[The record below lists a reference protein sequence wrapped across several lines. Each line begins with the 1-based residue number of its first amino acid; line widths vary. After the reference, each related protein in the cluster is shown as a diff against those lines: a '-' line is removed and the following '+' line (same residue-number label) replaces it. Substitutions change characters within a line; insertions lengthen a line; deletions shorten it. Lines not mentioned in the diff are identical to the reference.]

1 MPRVGIILASVRDGR
16 RGEQVARWVAE
27 AAAHRT
33 DAEFELIDLR
43 DHPLP
48 HLETEKP
55 ALLTRGAYEDERT
68 SAWAAA
74 IAPCDG
80 YVIVTPEYNHAMPGS
95 LKNAVDHLYVEWN
108 DKAAGFVSYGVDG
121 GVRSVEQLRQLCGVL
136 QLADVA
142 VQASLTLAD
151 DFEDRTVFRPRESHA
166 RTLDMMLDGVVR
178 WSEALA
184 PLRSTATRP
193 AASGAT
199 ATDAATAETEIRTRI
214 AGIIQGIRAKD
225 LDALRRIYA
234 PDVVSFDVEPPLQH
248 VGVDA
253 KLKNWA
259 RAFTVFDDVSYE
271 LRDLAVEVGGDIA
284 FAHAFGRLS
293 GTLATGDRTEG
304 MWVRGT
310 FCFRRIDGAWLVV
323 HDQASLP
330 VDMQAGRPVADLE
343 P

>member
-1 MPRVGIILASVRDGR
+1 MLKIGIILASVRDGR
-16 RGEQVARWVAE
+16 RGEQVAQWVAE
-27 AAAHRT
+27 AAARRT
-33 DAEFELIDLR
+33 DAEFELVDLL

-55 ALLTRGAYEDERT
+55 ALLARGAYEDERT
-68 SAWAAA
+68 LAWAAA

-80 YVIVTPEYNHAMPGS
+80 YVIVTPEYNHSMPGS
-95 LKNAVDHLYVEWN
+95 LKNAIDHLYVEWN
-108 DKAAGFVSYGVDG
+108 DKAVGFVSYGVDG
-121 GVRSVEQLRQLCGVL
+121 GVRSVAQLRQLCGVL

-142 VQASLTLAD
+142 EQVSLTLEG
-151 DFEDRTVFRPRESHA
+151 DFEDRTVFKPRESSA
-166 RTLDMMLDGVVR
+166 RMLDMMLDGVVK

-184 PLRSTATRP
+184 PLRGVGTTAGP
-193 AASGAT
+193 SA
-199 ATDAATAETEIRTRI
+199 AETGQSEIRDRI
-214 AGIIQGIRAKD
+214 AEIIHGIQAKN

-234 PDVVSFDVEPPLQH
+234 PDVISFDVEPPLQH

-259 RAFTVFDDVSYE
+259 KVFTVFQDVSYE

-293 GTLATGDRTEG
+293 GTLATGDRTDG
-304 MWVRGT
+304 IWARGT
-310 FCFRRIDGAWLVV
+310 FCFRRIDGDWLIV
-323 HDQASLP
+323 HDQASVP
-330 VDMQAGRPVADLE
+330 VDVLSGRSAADLE